1 MFKVICD
8 VKLLPSNSWHDDF
21 PNHNIAHAALKY
33 RRIIGYNNCTACDI
47 GSLKLTSASDVPRHS
62 EMLTLIKRWSINIL
76 DLLHNH
82 IN

>member
-33 RRIIGYNNCTACDI
+33 GRIIGR
-47 GSLKLTSASDVPRHS
+47 TSAKV
-62 EMLTLIKRWSINIL
+62 INHL
-76 DLLHNH
+76 RQ
-82 IN
+82 